1 MLQHSLKAPFTGL
14 RIAYS
19 TIPVVGTLFAIY
31 VMRDYEIDE
40 QRAAEI
46 KKQLNQRNEG
56 VN

>member
-1 MLQHSLKAPFTGL
+1 M
-14 RIAYS
+14 
-19 TIPVVGTLFAIY
+19 VGTLFAIY

-46 KKQLNQRNEG
+46 KKQLSQRNEG